1 MSEEM
6 KNLPAIL
13 SEMPLQNCT
22 KSRVL
27 LVNFGGPRSKDEVAP
42 FLQSLLCDRD
52 VVRTRFPTFFHNWFF
67 SRIARKRAVKICE
80 DYEEIG
86 GKSPIYFD
94 TEALAEALSNKLQVP
109 VYTFHRYLPA
119 THAESM
125 RKIEEAQELKVLPLF
140 PQFCYATTGSIA
152 RFFSRFSPKKLRW
165 IKSYA
170 AHPAFVGA
178 YQRRIREFLIEKQL
192 KEEET
197 VLLFSA
203 HGVPKTFIDEG
214 DIYESECEL
223 SYREVMKAFPKAQGK
238 LSFQSKFGR
247 GEWLRPYTDETCEQ
261 ALEWHQGRKNI
272 VFVPISFTSDHIETL
287 FEIEKLYLPIIAS
300 KGLNAY
306 RCPALNQEE
315 YWIDGLVEILQET
328 NFCNN
333 QMLIRKSLISI
344 Y

>member
-1 MSEEM
+1 M
-6 KNLPAIL
+6 I
-13 SEMPLQNCT
+13 
-22 KSRVL
+22 L
-27 LVNFGGPRSKDEVAP
+27 LVNFGGPRSKNEVAP

-52 VVRTRFPTFFHNWFF
+52 VIRTRFPTFFHNWLF
-67 SRIARKRAVKICE
+67 SRIARKRALKVSE

-86 GKSPIYFD
+86 GGSPIYFD
-94 TEALAEALSNKLQVP
+94 TEALAEALSNKLQIP

-152 RFFSRFSPKKLRW
+152 RFFSHFAPQKLRW

-170 AHPAFVGA
+170 AHPSFVSA
-178 YQRRIREFLIEKQL
+178 YQRRIADFLREKQL

-197 VLLFSA
+197 ALLFSA

-214 DIYESECEL
+214 DIYELECKL
-223 SYREVMKAFPKAQGK
+223 SYREVMKAFPKVK
-238 LSFQSKFGR
+238 SELSFQSKFGR
-247 GEWLRPYTDETCEQ
+247 GEWLRPYTDETCERV
-261 ALEWHQGRKNI
+261 LEWHQGRKNI

-287 FEIEKLYLPIIAS
+287 YEIEKLYLPIIAG

-306 RCPALNQEE
+306 RCPALNREE
-315 YWIDGLVEILQET
+315 YWIDALVEILKET

-333 QMLIRKSLISI
+333 QMLIRKSLPFTN
-344 Y
+344 